1 MAAEPVT
8 ATLTATAGADG
19 TTAGALLGGEVRGG

>member
-19 TTAGALLGGEVRGG
+19 TTAGALPGGEGQ